1 MVLPKLKIL
10 KFYGCYVLQ
19 RILITQFQGLENF
32 SFVLSLR
39 LQGLDIHFN
48 GRDWG
53 RSGIDVGLRRGVHGF
68 GSIGGV
74 DVLRTRGGLVVLTG
88 TVSQLSASEAQFLP
102 DAASSF
108 RWSQL
113 G

>member
-19 RILITQFQGLENF
+19 GIFIAQFQGLENF
-32 SFVLSLR
+32 SFVLPLH
-39 LQGLDIHFN
+39 LQGLNVCFD

-53 RSGIDVGLRRGVHGF
+53 GSGIGVGLGRGVHGV
-68 GSIGGV
+68 GSLGGAN
-74 DVLRTRGGLVVLTG
+74 VLRVRGGLVVLTG
-88 TVSQLSASEAQFLP
+88 TVSRLSASEAQFLP
-102 DAASSF
+102 DTVSSF
-108 RWSQL
+108 CW